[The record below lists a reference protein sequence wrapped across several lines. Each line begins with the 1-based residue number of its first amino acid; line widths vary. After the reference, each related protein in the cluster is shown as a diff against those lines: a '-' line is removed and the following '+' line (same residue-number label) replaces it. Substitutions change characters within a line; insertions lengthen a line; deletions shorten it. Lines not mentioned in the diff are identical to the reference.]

1 MTLRIKIKK
10 PGAKKL
16 LEDLA
21 ALKLIEVE
29 AEKGAGVKTKKEK
42 TLTHL
47 ASEKSLAKTWDNE
60 TEDKAWQDL

>member
-21 ALKLIEVE
+21 ALDLIEME
-29 AEKGAGVKTKKEK
+29 AEKGAELKKKKEK
-42 TLTHL
+42 TAPHL
-47 ASEKSLAKTWDNE
+47 ASEKSLAKTWENE
-60 TEDKAWQDL
+60 KEDKAWQDL